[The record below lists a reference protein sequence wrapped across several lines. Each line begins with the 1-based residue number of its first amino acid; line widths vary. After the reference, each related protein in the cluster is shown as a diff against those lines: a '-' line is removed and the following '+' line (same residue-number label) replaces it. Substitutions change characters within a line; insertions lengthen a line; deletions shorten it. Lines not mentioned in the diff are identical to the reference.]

1 MLLKN
6 VNCDLLIFI
15 SYHLRGL
22 DFAWYCSFFPVAE
35 KTNQKKLV
43 ASIARLPVPATHN
56 PTEATGYTFL
66 IFLFFAVP

>member
-1 MLLKN
+1 MLLKS
-6 VNCDLLIFI
+6 VNCDLSNFI
-15 SYHLRGL
+15 SYYLEGF

-43 ASIARLPVPATHN
+43 ASIAKLPVPASHN

-66 IFLFFAVP
+66 ISLLFVVP